1 MCGAV
6 ACWSSL
12 LSHLSQPCVSRHVSC
27 HWDVSQ
33 APSVS
38 APTVRLSWA
47 VVGNNVRSRDRMIT
61 CPPSV
66 VWDRHRDKVK
76 SNFIFL
82 LLSDWQGLWDWKFVW
97 SWEYLISTPR
107 WNLRVV
113 TASWITAEFVKI
125 WTKSNKGCGSVCRSH
140 LHPFNFKKQEEIFL
154 SKINQSVKAGQDRM
168 FTREAWKSTACP
180 LPDWMKLKYFLYWLT
195 GWSLHTFNRQLQQ
208 LLDNNNSSSSS
219 STSYLDQIM
228 SIMADNILSF
238 NLICKIDLNPE
249 ILGCVDSPL
258 IIHLLPSNKNFFGWI
273 R

>member
-140 LHPFNFKKQEEIFL
+140 LHPFNFKKQEEDIF
-154 SKINQSVKAGQDRM
+154 IRTQSISERRQTQDSRS
-168 FTREAWKSTACP
+168 ESPQSTVCQ
-180 LPDWMKLKYFLYWLT
+180 T
-195 GWSLHTFNRQLQQ
+195 GWSYNISFIDWLYDHCTQHSQPSDPAIIGQQQQQQQQQQQHVLFRPNNVNYGCRYFVFQL
-208 LLDNNNSSSSS
+208 
-219 STSYLDQIM
+219 
-228 SIMADNILSF
+228 
-238 NLICKIDLNPE
+238 NL
-249 ILGCVDSPL
+249 
-258 IIHLLPSNKNFFGWI
+258 
-273 R
+273 

>member
-1 MCGAV
+1 
-6 ACWSSL
+6 
-12 LSHLSQPCVSRHVSC
+12 
-27 HWDVSQ
+27 
-33 APSVS
+33 
-38 APTVRLSWA
+38 
-47 VVGNNVRSRDRMIT
+47 MIT
-61 CPPSV
+61 CPPLV

-76 SNFIFL
+76 SNFSFL

-154 SKINQSVKAGQDRM
+154 SKINQSVKAGQDRV
-168 FTREAWKSTACP
+168 FTREAWKSTVCP

-238 NLICKIDLNPE
+238 NLIYKIDLNPE